1 MAAFHLPASG
11 LRLPPSTIHACAYV
25 LGFAWQYPETRQLLQ
40 WICNKAD
47 RLDDAGKPM
56 DKTLPPSVFSEAQG
70 EPEMRRESAF
80 EEARGMI
87 GPAAWSQDGKVRELY
102 CVLGGL

>member
-1 MAAFHLPASG
+1 MDLHG
-11 LRLPPSTIHACAYV
+11 LARRRGQAHGQDP
-25 LGFAWQYPETRQLLQ
+25 
-40 WICNKAD
+40 
-47 RLDDAGKPM
+47 
-56 DKTLPPSVFSEAQG
+56 PPSVFSEARG

>member
-1 MAAFHLPASG
+1 M
-11 LRLPPSTIHACAYV
+11 
-25 LGFAWQYPETRQLLQ
+25 LQ

-47 RLDDAGKPM
+47 WLDDAGKPM
-56 DKTLPPSVFSEAQG
+56 DKALPPSVFSEARG

-87 GPAAWSQDGKVRELY
+87 GPAAWSVSSVVSWAACEGAADPCIAY
-102 CVLGGL
+102 GGWGAISADI